1 MAKRTKNFIAGIAA
15 VISASSLIVQ
25 TAEILDR
32 RVVIIVPAVT
42 DDRLSPTREALTFW
56 NQTLQELRLK
66 TKLVERALIVASGDI
81 RAYENYAQQ
90 LWRQAGRL
98 SSEQPGPKAPREL
111 LDIDG
116 EIVVFLSKQRLM
128 SFAWPVWKTQ
138 KYFVAIGTRP
148 SEPEE
153 NPANI
158 HNVIAHELGHALGL
172 THSRNPM
179 ALMCSPCRSFVIGS
193 YEKRFLPLTAEDRS
207 RLSELYR

>member
-1 MAKRTKNFIAGIAA
+1 MAKRTKFFIAIVGA
-15 VISASSLIVQ
+15 VISALSLTVR

-56 NQTLQELRLK
+56 NQKLQELHLK
-66 TKLVERALIVASGDI
+66 TKLVERALIVASADT

-111 LDIDG
+111 IDIDG

-128 SFAWPVWKTQ
+128 SFAWPVGKTR

-148 SEPEE
+148 NDPQKT
-153 NPANI
+153 PANI

-172 THSRNPM
+172 AHSRNPM

-193 YEKRFLPLTAEDRS
+193 YEKRFLPLTPEDRS
-207 RLSELYR
+207 RLSDLYR